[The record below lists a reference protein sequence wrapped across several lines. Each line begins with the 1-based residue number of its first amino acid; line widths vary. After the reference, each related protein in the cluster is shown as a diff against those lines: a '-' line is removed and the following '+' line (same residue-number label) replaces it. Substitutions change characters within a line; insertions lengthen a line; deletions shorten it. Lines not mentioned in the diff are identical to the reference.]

1 MSGREIFALCGWC
14 AVCRGNGKDTRQ
26 GVVGGG
32 RREGG
37 VGVAMNWLAV
47 EDSFTDKTTDYAC
60 DEGDCDSKR
69 EDHLPS
75 FPLLANLLFTRVV
88 VLYPDCGIRMFR
100 SLLKGHV
107 PLQTPP
113 EDEPH

>member
-69 EDHLPS
+69 EEHLPS
-75 FPLLANLLFTRVV
+75 FPSLASNRGSGSG
-88 VLYPDCGIRMFR
+88 VLWYEDFFLEVLAG
-100 SLLKGHV
+100 V
-107 PLQTPP
+107 PC
-113 EDEPH
+113 

>member
-75 FPLLANLLFTRVV
+75 FPLLASNRGSGSG
-88 VLYPDCGIRMFR
+88 VLWYEDFFLEVLAG
-100 SLLKGHV
+100 V
-107 PLQTPP
+107 PC
-113 EDEPH
+113 